1 MQRVLPTVVLALWFI
16 PFTSTAS
23 DLSITDAWVRATIGQ
38 TTVTAGYV
46 TIENTG
52 AENDRLIGIRT
63 DIAAKTEMHR
73 TTTDEGSVIRMRQI
87 DALDIRSGEALSFK
101 PGGDHLMLL
110 GIANPLTAGDE
121 ISLTLTFENAGDVTV
136 DALVARRDP
145 FP

>member
-52 AENDRLIGIRT
+52 AESDRLIEIRT
-63 DIAAKTEMHR
+63 DVAAKTEMHR

-136 DALVARRDP
+136 GALVARRDP